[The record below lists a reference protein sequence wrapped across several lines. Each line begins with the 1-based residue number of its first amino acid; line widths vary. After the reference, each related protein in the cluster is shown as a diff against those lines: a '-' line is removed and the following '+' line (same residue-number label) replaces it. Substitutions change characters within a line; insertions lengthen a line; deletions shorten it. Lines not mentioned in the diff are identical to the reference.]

1 MKYVNFTIIIKD
13 LSLLDLRGLF
23 LFLFLLL
30 LLLGLKKIESE
41 NEDRLQSHGS

>member
-23 LFLFLLL
+23 LFL